1 MCVRVHLYASGC
13 VRERVGALAC
23 VFICAGLLDGLQME
37 EVKRT
42 AGLFLARVELCAPL
56 AVLALAFL
64 VLRRATLR
72 LRPRV

>member
-1 MCVRVHLYASGC
+1 VRVHLYASGC

-23 VFICAGLLDGLQME
+23 VFVCAGMLDGLQME
-37 EVKRT
+37 EVKST
-42 AGLFLARVELCAPL
+42 AGLFFARVQLGAPL

-72 LRPRV
+72 PRV